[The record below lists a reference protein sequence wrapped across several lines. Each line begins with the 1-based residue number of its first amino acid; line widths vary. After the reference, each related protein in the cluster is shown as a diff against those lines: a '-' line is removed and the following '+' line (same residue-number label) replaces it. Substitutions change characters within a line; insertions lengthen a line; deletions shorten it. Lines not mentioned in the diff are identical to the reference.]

1 MNGSRDHHTAADGRS
16 ETDSHTDGIDLSAVS
31 ESGLTQNYGAAV
43 RGARTAQLAEGVEAN
58 IILIAHPEGKR
69 LGMRYRLSPEDTREI
84 GRSSVAPIS
93 LPEVLSVSRQH
104 ARLVHRGDSV
114 VLEDLGSTN
123 GTYINGRLIEGAVAL
138 RSGDRFQV
146 GAVHFKFLHELDV
159 EHAYYEAIYDLVTRD
174 GLTDIFN
181 KRKYSEEV
189 ERELARAHRHHR
201 PLCMILLDLDDFKKI
216 NDTCGHLCGDF
227 VLKHMASAVK
237 ELLRPEQLFARIGGD
252 EFVILAPET
261 GLDGAATLAEKIRSL
276 VAGLEVGVGDTRV
289 AVTCSIGVAQATDS
303 METPDDLF
311 ATADRA
317 LYESKHGGGNR
328 VTHAADDPA
337 DDRPDEDAGG
347 RNG

>member
-1 MNGSRDHHTAADGRS
+1 MDRTMDSKLSENHRS

-31 ESGLTQNYGAAV
+31 ESGLTQHYGAAL
-43 RGARTAQLAEGVEAN
+43 RGARTSELAEGVEAN

-84 GRSSVAPIS
+84 GRSSTVPIS

-104 ARLVHRGDSV
+104 ARLVHQGHTV
-114 VLEDLGSTN
+114 ILEDLGSTN
-123 GTYINGRLIEGAVAL
+123 GTYVNGHLIEGPRAL
-138 RSGDRFQV
+138 KSGDRFQV

-181 KRKYSEEV
+181 KRKYTEEV
-189 ERELARAHRHHR
+189 EREFARARRHGR
-201 PLCMILLDLDDFKKI
+201 PLCLILLDLDDFKEI

-227 VLKHMASAVK
+227 VLKHMASAVR

-261 GLDGAATLAEKIRSL
+261 GLEGAAVLAEKICSL
-276 VAGLEVGVGDTRV
+276 VSGLEVGLGETRV
-289 AVTCSIGVAQATDS
+289 SVTCSIGVAQVEQR
-303 METPDDLF
+303 MEGPDELF
-311 ATADRA
+311 AAADRA
-317 LYESKHGGGNR
+317 LYRSKHGGGGR
-328 VTHAADDPA
+328 VSRLGADPVDEPA
-337 DDRPDEDAGG
+337 G
-347 RNG
+347 RSAEPSER